1 MDTLAK
7 RLIRARERAK
17 LTQKELSKEA
27 GVSQSTIGNLE
38 AGIRD
43 TARKITSIAR
53 ALDVDVN
60 WLADGEGPAPDQV
73 VEIPTPRA
81 REARLIAAY
90 EDEEVLLDLYRRAGR
105 RGMAEIIAGAR
116 VEVER
121 FTREQGKQEPGETG
135 AGPGK

>member
-7 RLIRARERAK
+7 RLTWARERAK
-17 LTQKELSKEA
+17 LTQEELAKKA
-27 GVSQSTIGNLE
+27 GVSQGTIGNLE

-73 VEIPTPRA
+73 VETSTPKG

-90 EDEEVLLDLYRRAGR
+90 EDEEVLLDLYRRAGD
-105 RGMAEIIAGAR
+105 RGKGEIIAGAR
-116 VEVER
+116 VEVKK
-121 FTREQGKQEPGETG
+121 FAREQGKLGPGE
-135 AGPGK
+135 AGVVPGK